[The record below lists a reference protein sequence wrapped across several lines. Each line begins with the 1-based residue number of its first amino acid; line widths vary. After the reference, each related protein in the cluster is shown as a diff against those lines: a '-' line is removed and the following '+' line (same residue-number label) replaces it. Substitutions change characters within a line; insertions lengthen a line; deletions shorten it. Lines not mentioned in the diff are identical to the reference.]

1 MRTHSII
8 SAGFAVLA
16 VWAYGANVRGQFE
29 PPPDSLRYEDTGKLE
44 AVQPGALLIRDSK
57 MEQWLLELAADTKV
71 SVQGEAE
78 VDCLRPGL
86 FVQLTGNV
94 DKKGVIK
101 EPIDEIEIFS
111 AQGKGAMGLFSA
123 SATDAAVKALRN
135 PGAGEYRIKGKL
147 ASFHD
152 REVAIAIGG
161 NRKILGNTA
170 DELTVTLNL
179 DDPSIAQVGDE
190 VKVTAW
196 YYERNKPNPVLMRP
210 GRALVQ
216 EATITLAKPLAHTG
230 KKIRQ
235 APERPTKSGSKSSKL
250 SR

>member
-8 SAGFAVLA
+8 SAGFAGLA
-16 VWAYGANVRGQFE
+16 VWAYGATARGQFE

-71 SVQGEAE
+71 AVQGEAE

-86 FVQLTGNV
+86 FVQLVGHV

-111 AQGKGAMGLFSA
+111 AQGKGALGLFSA
-123 SATDAAVKALRN
+123 SATDAAVKAVQK

-147 ASFHD
+147 ASYRD
-152 REVAIAIGG
+152 GELVIAAG
-161 NRKILGNTA
+161 NRKILGSTA
-170 DELTVTLNL
+170 DDLTVTLNL

-210 GRALVQ
+210 GRALAQ
-216 EATITLAKPLAHTG
+216 EVTITLAKPLAHTG